1 MSSRTVIVVA
11 LAGSL
16 ALAACG
22 SGGGDTASSDTGPI
36 KIGMVAPLT
45 GPFSPLGLGDKAAA
59 EQEVKKINAAG
70 GINGRTVELTVKD
83 DKTEVPQSVSLYNQF
98 AADKTYSAVL
108 SSANVSASTAIGP
121 SAISTKTP
129 TLTLGPVSAFADG
142 SNPYAFTIPA
152 TPEVYAK
159 KMIEYF
165 SEQGFK
171 TLSIGYSGKDVYGA
185 TGNEA
190 TKAAAQEAGI
200 EVVLDEPMDPAA
212 TDFTPLITKVKD
224 AKAEAFLLWAAGPAP
239 VIITKQLQGT
249 GIKLYGTGAMA
260 SNLYIEPA
268 GEAAEGVVMSSSIA
282 VPGSELPAG
291 PLKTLVDDFATPWQ
305 AANNGVYP
313 PQFAFDG
320 VTGIQLL
327 KAAIEK
333 AGSTDREAIR
343 DALETL
349 DVLTPTGRFTYTKTN
364 HSGLTADAVA
374 VVEVAGGKLQATD
387 FSLKQ
392 FATALPK

>member
-1 MSSRTVIVVA
+1 MSNRTMIVVA

-16 ALAACG
+16 TLAACG
-22 SGGGDTASSDTGPI
+22 SSGGGQASAETGPI

-45 GPFSPLGLGDKAAA
+45 GPFAPLGLGDKAAA

-70 GINGRTVELTVKD
+70 GIKGRTVELTVKD

-129 TLTLGPVSAFADG
+129 TLTLGPVSEFADG
-142 SNPYAFTIPA
+142 SNPYTFTIPA

-159 KMIEYF
+159 KMVEYF
-165 SEQGFK
+165 SDQGFK

-185 TGNEA
+185 TGNDA

-200 EVVLDEPMDPAA
+200 EIVLDEAIDPGA
-212 TDFTPLITKVKD
+212 TDFTPLITKVKA
-224 AKAEAFLLWAAGPAP
+224 AKADAFLLWAAGPAP
-239 VIITKQLQGT
+239 VIITKQLQGS
-249 GIKLYGTGAMA
+249 GITLYGTGAMA
-260 SNLYIEPA
+260 SNLYIEPS

-282 VPGSELPAG
+282 VPGSQLPAG

-374 VVEVAGGKLQATD
+374 VVEVEGGKLMATD

-392 FATALPK
+392 FTSALPK